1 MPVIVTVA
9 TVRHD
14 GFRNRVSLTFDLWP
28 FDFLDN
34 ACRAT
39 IMDYMSTVPSLV
51 LIAQAVFFL
60 ERGRIDKQTDKQTDG
75 TKPPTQAGGYYYL
88 LLRP

>member
-1 MPVIVTVA
+1 
-9 TVRHD
+9 
-14 GFRNRVSLTFDLWP
+14 
-28 FDFLDN
+28 
-34 ACRAT
+34 
-39 IMDYMSTVPSLV
+39 MDYMSTVPSLV